1 MTLHLDH
8 ITVAVADGPD
18 TLTILDDVSLD
29 VAAGEVIALTGASG
43 SGKTTL
49 LAVAGLL
56 RTPDQGGVVLAGRDV
71 SALGAKEQARVR
83 RESIGF
89 VFQTANLFPSLTA
102 LEQVELAAH
111 VAGRLDGEAR
121 SRARSLLVDIGLE
134 HRLGHRPAQL
144 SGGERQRVALA
155 RALMNAPALLLADEP
170 TASLDDQRGR
180 EVMQLLVDQA
190 HQHGVATLV
199 VTHNAA
205 QLPEDTRRV
214 HLDAGRLVD
223 GSADAVR

>member
-170 TASLDDQRGR
+170 TAALDDQRGR

>member
-190 HQHGVATLV
+190 HQHRVATLV